1 MIISHTTVVSSS
13 QAPTTARRNGS
24 PLLERRID
32 EATAGLA
39 ASFAKQLHS
48 IREDNA
54 ETIVKYVAAMKSEVN
69 LSDHYRRD
77 LIVLLCKF
85 SKHNNA
91 PFKDLIRSN
100 ILGFLG

>member
-13 QAPTTARRNGS
+13 QAPTTAIRNGS

-48 IREDNA
+48 IGENIA
-54 ETIVKYVAAMKSEVN
+54 ATIVRYIA
-69 LSDHYRRD
+69 
-77 LIVLLCKF
+77 
-85 SKHNNA
+85 SK
-91 PFKDLIRSN
+91 
-100 ILGFLG
+100 

>member
-13 QAPTTARRNGS
+13 QAPTTAIRNGS

-48 IREDNA
+48 ITEDNA
-54 ETIVKYVAAMKSEVN
+54 GSSGRTVN
-69 LSDHYRRD
+69 L
-77 LIVLLCKF
+77 LVAM
-85 SKHNNA
+85 SK
-91 PFKDLIRSN
+91 
-100 ILGFLG
+100 

>member
-1 MIISHTTVVSSS
+1 MIISHITVVSSS
-13 QAPTTARRNGS
+13 QAPTTAIRNGS

-54 ETIVKYVAAMKSEVN
+54 ETIVKYVAAYEKRSQ
-69 LSDHYRRD
+69 S
-77 LIVLLCKF
+77 
-85 SKHNNA
+85 
-91 PFKDLIRSN
+91 IRSLQKGFDRVIMQ
-100 ILGFLG
+100 ILQT

>member
-13 QAPTTARRNGS
+13 QAPTTAIRNGS

-48 IREDNA
+48 IIEDN
-54 ETIVKYVAAMKSEVN
+54 EDY
-69 LSDHYRRD
+69 
-77 LIVLLCKF
+77 
-85 SKHNNA
+85 
-91 PFKDLIRSN
+91 
-100 ILGFLG
+100 

>member
-13 QAPTTARRNGS
+13 QAPTTAIRNGS

-32 EATAGLA
+32 EATTGLA

-54 ETIVKYVAAMKSEVN
+54 ETIVKYVAAYEKRSQ
-69 LSDHYRRD
+69 S
-77 LIVLLCKF
+77 
-85 SKHNNA
+85 
-91 PFKDLIRSN
+91 IRSLQKGFDRVIMQ
-100 ILGFLG
+100 ILQT